1 MGGVYVF
8 KSGFMKNVNSE
19 ALPSD
24 KNLQDILAD
33 HSFAFIERD
42 GIVSVI
48 LGEIA
53 YLDILQDL
61 ASLAED
67 QGKPV
72 AFALPYHIIRERG
85 FEAKGDEPILAI
97 IAERIYTCPI
107 EVFRE
112 KLLSVP
118 LVLEQDITASM
129 SDSEYAEMVHTF
141 QKHEIEGGHCSQTTL
156 SRKFEGQI
164 HQFTLDHALSLYK
177 TILFPQGQ
185 YMTILIC
192 DRSNDPDCP
201 HCLIG
206 ATPERHLTVTE
217 DHALMI
223 PIAGTL
229 RKEDRETFEA
239 RLETFIKD
247 PKEVNEL
254 FQVVD
259 EELKMMGRICP
270 EGGTI
275 KGPYLREIGSVVHTE
290 YELYGNRG
298 LDPID
303 ALRLTL
309 HAPTVVGGPME
320 SAARIIAR
328 YEPCSRR
335 YYGGEIGVYIPAEA
349 SKHKIAEIDCAIA
362 LRCGE
367 FFPDGTFAIQAG
379 GGLVRDSDPLSE
391 AHESRAKAM
400 GLMAF
405 LLNEPRT
412 AARYLDDALREKIA
426 PALHKRNQFLSAFWM
441 ENQEQLWRQGADKN
455 ANTSILIV
463 NNEDDFAYM
472 LAHVCRGLGYQVR
485 VEDTFELQN
494 HRITEDIVILGPGP
508 GDPNDE
514 DHARMIHLRA
524 LTNALLIE
532 KKPLLGVCL
541 GHQML
546 CHELGFPVKQQTSST
561 QGMQRS
567 VKVFGKE
574 HELGF
579 YNSFAPVLH
588 PIMDP
593 PEDISCDLDEEGRI
607 IAISGPSYYGFQF
620 HPESIMSQSGV
631 TLLKDVLEKLL

>member
-1 MGGVYVF
+1 MI
-8 KSGFMKNVNSE
+8 NVNSE
-19 ALPSD
+19 QLPSD
-24 KNLQDILAD
+24 KNLQELLAD
-33 HSFAFIERD
+33 NSFAFIERD
-42 GIVSVI
+42 GTVSVI
-48 LGEIA
+48 IG
-53 YLDILQDL
+53 DIVNLKALQDL
-61 ASLAED
+61 SDLAED
-67 QGKPV
+67 KGKPV
-72 AFALPYHIIRERG
+72 VFALPYRIIEERG
-85 FEAKGDEPILAI
+85 FEAQGEEPILSIVADH
-97 IAERIYTCPI
+97 IYTCPMD
-107 EVFRE
+107 EFRDQL
-112 KLLSVP
+112 KNVP
-118 LVLEQDITASM
+118 LVLSRDITASM
-129 SDSEYAEMVHTF
+129 SDAEYVDMVSTF
-141 QKHEIEGGHCSQTTL
+141 QKKEIEGGHCSQTTL

-164 HQFTLDHALSLYK
+164 HQYSLDHALSLYK

-192 DRSNDPDCP
+192 DRSQNPDKP

-206 ATPERHLTVTE
+206 ATPERHLTITK

-229 RKEDRETFEA
+229 RKEDRDTFEA
-239 RLETFIKD
+239 RLERFVKD

-320 SAARIIAR
+320 SAARIIAK

-335 YYGGEIGVYIPAEA
+335 YYAGEIGIYTPAVA
-349 SKHKIAEIDCAIA
+349 SKDNISEIDCAIA

-367 FFPDGTFAIQAG
+367 FFPDGDFAIQAG

-405 LLNEPRT
+405 LLNEPKTT
-412 AARYLDDALREKIA
+412 AKYLDDDLRKKIA
-426 PALHKRNQFLSAFWM
+426 PALNERNTYLSAFWM

-455 ANTSILIV
+455 ADTSILII
-463 NNEDDFAYM
+463 NNEDDFAFM
-472 LAHVCRGLGYQVR
+472 IAHVCRGLGYQVT
-485 VEDTFELQN
+485 VKDTFDLQN
-494 HRITEDIVILGPGP
+494 ERITADIVILGPGP

-514 DHARMIHLRA
+514 NHARMTHLRM

-532 KKPLLGVCL
+532 KKPMLGVCL

-567 VKVFGKE
+567 LAVFGTDHK
-574 HELGF
+574 LGF

-588 PIMDP
+588 PIMEP
-593 PEDISCDLDEEGRI
+593 PEDITYDLDEEERI
-607 IAISGPSYYGFQF
+607 IAISGPTYRGFQF
-620 HPESIMSQSGV
+620 HPESIMSQTGV
-631 TLLKDVLEKLL
+631 HLLKQVLTDLLEKKTQAAA